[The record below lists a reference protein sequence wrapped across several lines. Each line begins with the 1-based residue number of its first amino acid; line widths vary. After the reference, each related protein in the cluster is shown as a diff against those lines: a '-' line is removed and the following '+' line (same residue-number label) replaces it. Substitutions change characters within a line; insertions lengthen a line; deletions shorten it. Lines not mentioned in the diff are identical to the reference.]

1 MARLAL
7 VLAGCAATA
16 SAFAPAG
23 MAGLRLKSAAA
34 VSRRP
39 AATAPK
45 MALEGI
51 EGAAQLFAV
60 AQNVPFVDEVTGEAQ
75 GFTAPVNHFA
85 SVSFFLHAL
94 LLHRATAFRAQPA
107 HDALVRFN
115 LSLDGCVKMA
125 TADGAAPAARCISA
139 TAILVFSLD
148 IRTRGLCDRV

>member
-1 MARLAL
+1 MFFLEISLPKSRRLSAAMARLAL

-85 SVSFFLHAL
+85 SVSFYLHAL
-94 LLHRATAFRAQPA
+94 LLYRAIAFRAQPA
-107 HDALVRFN
+107 HDAHVRF
-115 LSLDGCVKMA
+115 
-125 TADGAAPAARCISA
+125 
-139 TAILVFSLD
+139 
-148 IRTRGLCDRV
+148 

>member
-1 MARLAL
+1 MSIAMARLAL

-16 SAFAPAG
+16 SAFAPAD

-85 SVSFFLHAL
+85 SVSFSLHAL
-94 LLHRATAFRAQPA
+94 PLYRATAFRAQRPMT
-107 HDALVRFN
+107 HMSGFVPRWMCQN
-115 LSLDGCVKMA
+115 GDGRWSSSSRSMHFCNGHSSMQ
-125 TADGAAPAARCISA
+125 P
-139 TAILVFSLD
+139 
-148 IRTRGLCDRV
+148 